1 MRASGRRMIGVAVF
15 SGVINILMLSGS
27 LYMLQV
33 YDRVIP
39 SRNLATLFG
48 LSLMVLIAYL
58 VQGYFDAMRSRM
70 LCRIATLF
78 DGALQGSIHSALAT
92 LPLRGVKPV
101 LMQQPLRDLDQV
113 RTFMSGMGPTAFLDM
128 PWIPVF
134 LIGLFLF
141 HPLIGFT
148 ALLGTAAI
156 IAMTLVTER
165 ISRGATKAAMDLNAQ
180 RQVLAD
186 ATQRNAEIVRA
197 LGMTDRLTARWSQ
210 ANERYLQENIRATD
224 VYANLGS
231 AAKVLRYILQS
242 GMLGIGA
249 YLVIAD
255 KASGGIMIASS
266 ILMGR
271 ALAPVEIA
279 LGTWKQLAAA
289 RQGLARLRDI
299 LKATAQPPAPPVMLP
314 RPCRELSV
322 QNLAVAAPGFDMPI
336 VSGVTFSLKAGAG
349 LALLGASASGK
360 TSLSKALVGIWP
372 AHRGAVRLDGASLDQ
387 WRNEDLGRHIGY
399 LPQDVGL
406 FDGTVAENICR
417 FDEHASSDAIL
428 KAAQIAGVHDII
440 LRLPEGY
447 ATRIGQGG
455 MSLSAGQKQRVGLA
469 RAVFGD
475 PFLLVLDEPNANLDA
490 DGENALTRA
499 IGIMRQNKSI
509 VVVIS
514 HRPSAL
520 SALDMTMV
528 LYEGKA
534 IAFGPSAEVFARVRN
549 AGGKGRAG
557 IAAAPAAGQGRTAPI
572 TCRECFIMK
581 GFDHVHPDERVVR
594 RRIGGTDEDVAAPQ
608 GQALILEL
616 QRLRQAFEH
625 DNLQDQRPPLRRPAN
640 DESRP
645 GSRRSR
651 QARPKRAK
659 KKGKMGRV
667 LDWLGPFGSQ
677 SEVLDP
683 EPPAPRGG
691 RSAREPQFM
700 TPPPA
705 GSARGPAGNAS
716 AGNSWLNERQA
727 RGPIIAPDDPSLM
740 YIPKPRPEAL
750 QIDDRR
756 EPPRIEAPQLAPPSP
771 AGAVPRERS
780 VTGVVR
786 NGLTAGVAFLANR
799 DGSADVAGAPG
810 ESIVLRAARAFEGEL
825 RTGLAGA
832 ARRRRIGRRL
842 DGAGAVVGRRRGAGQ
857 SGGAVQRQGHP
868 ASDRRRGRA
877 DRGQ

>member
-1 MRASGRRMIGVAVF
+1 MSMAQGQPLARAVQVSRGISGLRSTLAGDDPVASALRASARRMIGVAVF

-27 LYMLQV
+27 IYMLQV

-78 DGALQGSIHSALAT
+78 DAGLQSSIHWALAT

-101 LMQQPLRDLDQV
+101 LMQQPLRDLDQI

-134 LIGLFLF
+134 LLGLFLF
-141 HPLIGFT
+141 HPAIGFT
-148 ALLGTAAI
+148 ALLGMLAI
-156 IAMTLVTER
+156 IAMTLLNER
-165 ISRGATKAAMDLNAQ
+165 ISRGAAKAAMDMNAQ

-210 ANERYLQENIRATD
+210 ANEQYLQENIRSSD
-224 VYANLGS
+224 VHANLGS
-231 AAKVLRYILQS
+231 AAKVLRYVLQS
-242 GMLGIGA
+242 GMLAVGA

-299 LKATAQPPAPPVMLP
+299 CKATAPPPTPPVMLP

-322 QNLAVAAPGFDMPI
+322 QNLAVAAPGRDMPI
-336 VSGVTFSLKAGAG
+336 VAGVSFSLKAGSG

-406 FDGTVAENICR
+406 FDGTVAENISR
-417 FDEHASSDAIL
+417 FEENSNSEAIL

-447 ATRIGQGG
+447 ATRIGAGG
-455 MSLSAGQKQRVGLA
+455 ISLSAGQKQRVGLA
-469 RAVFGD
+469 RAVYGD

-549 AGGKGRAG
+549 AGGKGPPTP
-557 IAAAPAAGQGRTAPI
+557 APAQ
-572 TCRECFIMK
+572 
-581 GFDHVHPDERVVR
+581 
-594 RRIGGTDEDVAAPQ
+594 
-608 GQALILEL
+608 
-616 QRLRQAFEH
+616 
-625 DNLQDQRPPLRRPAN
+625 
-640 DESRP
+640 
-645 GSRRSR
+645 
-651 QARPKRAK
+651 
-659 KKGKMGRV
+659 
-667 LDWLGPFGSQ
+667 
-677 SEVLDP
+677 
-683 EPPAPRGG
+683 
-691 RSAREPQFM
+691 
-700 TPPPA
+700 
-705 GSARGPAGNAS
+705 
-716 AGNSWLNERQA
+716 
-727 RGPIIAPDDPSLM
+727 
-740 YIPKPRPEAL
+740 
-750 QIDDRR
+750 
-756 EPPRIEAPQLAPPSP
+756 PSP
-771 AGAVPRERS
+771 QAKAEPRASIAESVPS
-780 VTGVVR
+780 
-786 NGLTAGVAFLANR
+786 
-799 DGSADVAGAPG
+799 
-810 ESIVLRAARAFEGEL
+810 
-825 RTGLAGA
+825 
-832 ARRRRIGRRL
+832 
-842 DGAGAVVGRRRGAGQ
+842 
-857 SGGAVQRQGHP
+857 
-868 ASDRRRGRA
+868 
-877 DRGQ
+877 